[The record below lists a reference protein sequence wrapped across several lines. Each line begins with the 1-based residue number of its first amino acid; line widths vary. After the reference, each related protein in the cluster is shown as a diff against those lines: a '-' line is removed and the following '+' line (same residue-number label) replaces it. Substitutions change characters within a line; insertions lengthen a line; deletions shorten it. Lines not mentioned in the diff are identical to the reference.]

1 MARMR
6 RLLANMFAG
15 WFQLR
20 RRFPASLLDEI
31 TAAIAAGERTHRGEV
46 RVAIESRLDPLA
58 VLRGLD
64 AATRARQ
71 LFGQLRVWD
80 TEHNSGV
87 LLYVL
92 LAEHRIEVVADR
104 GIAARVAPAEW
115 AAICKCMRDRY
126 AGGHWREGS
135 LEGIAAAH
143 ALLLKHFPGNDKTE
157 PDELPDRP
165 VLL

>member
-1 MARMR
+1 MARTQ
-6 RLLANMFAG
+6 RLLANMFEG

-20 RRFPASLLDEI
+20 RRFPDTLLDEI
-31 TAAIAAGERTHRGEV
+31 TAAIAAGERTHKGEV
-46 RVAIESRLDPLA
+46 CVAVESRLDPLA
-58 VLRGLD
+58 VLSGLD

-71 LFGQLRVWD
+71 IFGQLRVWD

-92 LAEHRIEVVADR
+92 LAEHRIEIVVDR
-104 GIAARVAPAEW
+104 GIAARVVTAEW
-115 AAICKCMRDRY
+115 AAICTLMRDRY
-126 AGGHWREGS
+126 ADGQWREGTVD
-135 LEGIAAAH
+135 GIAATH
-143 ALLLKHFPGNDKTE
+143 ALLLKHFPGNDKPN

>member
-1 MARMR
+1 MARMQ
-6 RLLANMFAG
+6 RLLANMFEG

-20 RRFPASLLDEI
+20 RRFPAALLDEI
-31 TAAIAAGERTHRGEV
+31 TAAIAAGERTHKGEV
-46 RVAIESRLDPLA
+46 CVAVESRLDPLA
-58 VLRGLD
+58 VLGGLD

-71 LFGQLRVWD
+71 VFGQLRVWD

-92 LAEHRIEVVADR
+92 LAEHRIEIVADR

-115 AAICKCMRDRY
+115 AAICTCMRDRY
-126 AGGHWREGS
+126 VGGQWREGS
-135 LEGIAAAH
+135 LDGIAAAH
-143 ALLLKHFPGNDKTE
+143 ALLLKHFPANEKVN

-165 VLL
+165 ELL

>member
-6 RLLANMFAG
+6 RLLVNLFEG
-15 WFQLR
+15 WFQLQ

-31 TAAIAAGERTHRGEV
+31 TIAIAAGERTHKGEV
-46 RVAIESRLDPLA
+46 CMAIESRLDLLA
-58 VLRGLD
+58 VLGGLD
-64 AATRARQ
+64 AAARARQ
-71 LFGQLRVWD
+71 VFGQLRVWD

-92 LAEHRIEVVADR
+92 LAEHRIEIVADR
-104 GIAARVAPAEW
+104 GIATRVASTEW
-115 AAICKCMRDRY
+115 AAICARMRDCY
-126 AGGHWREGS
+126 AGSQWREGS
-135 LEGIAAAH
+135 LDGIAATH
-143 ALLLKHFPGNDKTE
+143 ALLLKHFPGNDKAD

>member
-1 MARMR
+1 MTRMQ
-6 RLLANMFAG
+6 RLLTNTFEG
-15 WFQLR
+15 WFKLR
-20 RRFPASLLDEI
+20 RRFPAALLDEI
-31 TAAIAAGERTHRGEV
+31 TAAIAAGERTHKGEV

-58 VLRGLD
+58 VLAGHD
-64 AATRARQ
+64 ATTRAHHV
-71 LFGQLRVWD
+71 FSHLRVWD
-80 TEHNSGV
+80 TELNSGV

-115 AAICKCMRDRY
+115 DAICARMRDCY
-126 AGGHWREGS
+126 ARDQWREGS
-135 LEGIAAAH
+135 LEGIAATH
-143 ALLLKHFPGNDKTE
+143 AVLLKHFPGNDKAD

>member
-1 MARMR
+1 MARMQR
-6 RLLANMFAG
+6 VMANLFEG

-20 RRFPASLLDEI
+20 RRFPAALLDEI
-31 TAAIAAGERTHRGEV
+31 TAAIAAGERAHKGEV
-46 RVAIESRLDPLA
+46 CMAIESRLDPLA
-58 VLRGLD
+58 VLGGLD
-64 AATRARQ
+64 VGTRARQ
-71 LFGQLRVWD
+71 AFSELRVWD

-92 LAEHRIEVVADR
+92 LAEHRIEIVADR

-115 AAICKCMRDRY
+115 EAICASMRDRY
-126 AGGHWREGS
+126 ARGEWREGS
-135 LEGIAAAH
+135 LEGIAATH
-143 ALLLKHFPGNDKTE
+143 ALLLKHFPGNDKAN